1 LVYLGFP
8 QVGLQEICR
17 ELYNIS
23 YQDHHRACRYPYPLF
38 FRDFTPEPDLEESK
52 QHVVGPVTPPHPRY
66 DVPRWREMISIV
78 EDRVAAEGTQGG
90 AEHEESLR
98 AGRRAQLRRAA
109 REGERRPEESR
120 PPPDHRQRSDRH
132 HDPGPSGTALFH
144 LRVVAALQGRAGGT
158 ARSPRP
164 DDVRRIPRP
173 GGRGDEHRR
182 RHDRRPGE

>member
-1 LVYLGFP
+1 VTPENPHRGLHRVVFVAAAVCLVIQVIEGALFIPFVLVYLGFP

-78 EDRVAAEGTQGG
+78 EARRAAEATQGG
-90 AEHEESLR
+90 AEHE
-98 AGRRAQLRRAA
+98 
-109 REGERRPEESR
+109 
-120 PPPDHRQRSDRH
+120 
-132 HDPGPSGTALFH
+132 
-144 LRVVAALQGRAGGT
+144 
-158 ARSPRP
+158 
-164 DDVRRIPRP
+164 
-173 GGRGDEHRR
+173 
-182 RHDRRPGE
+182 